1 MKKGLLP
8 ALLLAALAR
17 PAAASDLYVTWNCL
31 IAGDLSTGAYT
42 VLFGSV
48 QLGPDRI
55 LDTDAN
61 FLAPDAFVG
70 NGTGR
75 AEGMLT
81 IVCDIFA
88 PEPYLIDRLTVDLL
102 GTLVPGPF
110 AKNPRIEWTELI
122 FDISNDEP
130 VLLVSDSGVDTS
142 QPSTRVYDF
151 APTRK
156 IRVQQTFDLLG
167 VTYLD
172 GDEVVIDQNAVAA
185 LPVVEKHVR
194 IVPEPSHVAG
204 LAVGVGA
211 LLALGRRRR

>member
-1 MKKGLLP
+1 MKKGLIP
-8 ALLLAALAR
+8 ALLLAALTR
-17 PAAASDLYVTWNCL
+17 PTAAADLYVTWNCL
-31 IAGDLSTGAYT
+31 IAGDLSAGAYT

-48 QLGPDRI
+48 EIGADRI
-55 LDTDAN
+55 FDTDAN

-70 NGTGR
+70 DGTNR
-75 AEGMLT
+75 QDGMLT

-102 GTLVPGPF
+102 GSIVPGPF
-110 AKNPRIEWTELI
+110 AQNPRIEWTEII

-130 VLLVSDSGVDTS
+130 VLLVSDAGVDTS
-142 QPSTRVYDF
+142 QPSTRIYDF

-156 IRVQQTFDLLG
+156 IRVQQTFDLTG
-167 VTYLD
+167 VTYMD
-172 GDEVVIDQNAVAA
+172 GGEVKIDQNAAVA

-194 IVPEPSHVAG
+194 VVPEPSHVAG

-211 LLALGRRRR
+211 LFALSRRRK